1 MQQDIGSRER
11 ILPNGQSCHG
21 SCKLNPSPP
30 PQPAL
35 ARQWKHP
42 KEPAMREYSTREMK
56 LLRANPYTLRVT
68 KHKLYFTIRFK
79 EAFQTSYEAGNSPR
93 KVLEDLG
100 YDPKMFGQKQI
111 DSIVQRIKKEAASP
125 QGFTEGQNRER
136 RVLKPAEEND
146 MSVERMWHELKYL
159 RQEVEFLKKLSSTS
173 T

>member
-1 MQQDIGSRER
+1 
-11 ILPNGQSCHG
+11 
-21 SCKLNPSPP
+21 
-30 PQPAL
+30 
-35 ARQWKHP
+35 
-42 KEPAMREYSTREMK
+42 MREYSAKEMK
-56 LLRANPYTLRVT
+56 MLRANPYTLRVT

-136 RVLKPAEEND
+136 RASKPIEENG
-146 MSVERMWHELKYL
+146 MSVERMCHELKYL
-159 RQEVEFLKKLSSTS
+159 RQEHSRKEQISGLRKRGTIYHEA
-173 T
+173 TYP